1 GGAGLRA
8 PRGPRV
14 VAGAAGEVFQRGL
27 SALEAEPEA
36 ADRAGDADRA
46 RAAADERGRL
56 LDELRRATGLAGRP
70 RSVTAEA
77 EKARV
82 NVTRTIRATIDRI
95 AHAAP
100 RASAHLAASVRT
112 GRTCRYDPAP
122 DGPARWRV

>member
-1 GGAGLRA
+1 MKRTVPLPVLSVLLAGLIA
-8 PRGPRV
+8 MICLWPGSAAMAQQV
-14 VAGAAGEVFQRGL
+14 VAT
-27 SALEAEPEA
+27 
-36 ADRAGDADRA
+36 
-46 RAAADERGRL
+46 
-56 LDELRRATGLAGRP
+56 LDKNDPELRAILAKIE
-70 RSVTAEA
+70 AEA